1 VKILILGEGFI
12 GLRLFNFLREE
23 KFDASITNQKKLAY
37 YDKKE
42 LFNFISKADYSVII
56 NCSGYTGSPNVDAC
70 ELNKEV
76 CLFYNVSVPAQINAI
91 CDTLNIKF
99 INVSSGCIYTGYDEE
114 FTEKDEP
121 NFGISNVDSSFYSQT
136 KHMCEV
142 LLRDTSAITLRIRMP
157 FNSEIVNKN
166 LIYKILKYDN
176 IIDLRNSGTSID
188 DLNVFIA
195 KLLNHKDFLHITG
208 PLNVV
213 NPGAITGKL
222 ISEYLG
228 FHELINNKWKVVDVS
243 DLKIIAQRSNCVLS
257 DKKIKKLGLQ
267 LPPVLKSLKETVA
280 KFVEN
285 YKNVL

>member
-12 GLRLFNFLREE
+12 GLRLFNFLRE
-23 KFDASITNQKKLAY
+23 KKIDAEITSQKKLAY
-37 YDKKE
+37 YDKKTFYSFV
-42 LFNFISKADYSVII
+42 LKSNYSVII

-70 ELNKEV
+70 EINKEA
-76 CLFYNVSVPAQINAI
+76 CLFYNVSIPTQINAI
-91 CDTLNIKF
+91 CNALDIKF
-99 INVSSGCIYTGYDEE
+99 INVSSGCIYTGYDKE

-121 NFGISNVDSSFYSQT
+121 NFGISNLDSSFYSQT

-142 LLRDTSAITLRIRMP
+142 LLRGTNAITIRIRMP
-157 FNSEIVNKN
+157 FNSDVVNKN
-166 LIYKILKYDN
+166 LIYKILRYDN
-176 IIDLRNSGTSID
+176 IIDLKNSGTSID
-188 DLNVFIA
+188 DLNIFID
-195 KLLNHKDFLHITG
+195 KLLNHKDFLQITG

-228 FHELINNKWKVVDVS
+228 FHELINNKWKVVDIS

-267 LPPVLKSLKETVA
+267 LPPVSKSLKDAVA